1 MASILSSP
9 SLCQQSQCDAYQF
22 TICRHCQLFLCIRH
36 LAEHQQQ
43 FPTDFQRL
51 LDDARRQQAQ
61 LASFDKR
68 LAEQR
73 LKLNQVLDNEMEHF
87 RQLNAYVQSK
97 TSVTNNIGPDDFV
110 NMRSCLAR
118 LQQTA
123 AFLPVIDKIGQLI
136 GEHESATA
144 TNISNAPFNDESLY
158 GTFGDSRL
166 FLISNF
172 KQEQNNKNDRPR
184 SENISDLLNSSST
197 SYSNQDL
204 SSSNIEK
211 VTENDDEL
219 PEIETNQPHNSL
231 TVRELKTYKCDYCPL
246 TTNTYGIERRHQV
259 RHIPCI
265 RRSNSQI
272 SLFEHLKQYHYL
284 NYAASMQIV
293 RLVSSGD
300 LDDHPTLFSSANES
314 SIVSILPSF
323 FRAPCPLTR
332 HNVFGIGPMHG
343 IRLCSPTVEQ
353 QDFALYD
360 HFLAYHQLNRASAM
374 KLVKAMMKNENS
386 SQRILFRPDEQVLNE
401 TAYVSCPLSNYNAV
415 LPHQERIP
423 HTPCQSTV
431 KLRYLTGHLR
441 DVHHLNKTAAKRIAS
456 ALRNEQG
463 TIDGRSIGL
472 FERDENILKSK
483 KKKNNVNRFRP
494 PAQLAKYVQQNNN
507 HNQQQPP
514 PPIW

>member
-1 MASILSSP
+1 MSSTLSSP

-43 FPTDFQRL
+43 FPSDFQRL

-97 TSVTNNIGPDDFV
+97 TSITNSIGPDDFV

-144 TNISNAPFNDESLY
+144 TNTSNAPFNDESVY
-158 GTFGDSRL
+158 GTFGDSRIFSL
-166 FLISNF
+166 VNL
-172 KQEQNNKNDRPR
+172 KQEQNP
-184 SENISDLLNSSST
+184 SST
-197 SYSNQDL
+197 TYSNLDL
-204 SSSNIEK
+204 SSSLTDK
-211 VTENDDEL
+211 LTENDEEL
-219 PEIETNQPHNSL
+219 PEMETTQTHSSL

-246 TTNTYGIERRHQV
+246 ATNTYGIEQRHQV

-293 RLVSSGD
+293 RFVSSGD
-300 LDDHPTLFSSANES
+300 LDDHPTLFSSATES

-332 HNVFGIGPMHG
+332 LNVFGIGPMHG
-343 IRLCSPTVEQ
+343 IRLCSPSAEQ

-463 TIDGRSIGL
+463 TVDGRSIGL
-472 FERDENILKSK
+472 FERDENILKAK
-483 KKKNNVNRFRP
+483 KKKTNANRFRP

-507 HNQQQPP
+507 LNQQQPQP

>member
-1 MASILSSP
+1 MIW
-9 SLCQQSQCDAYQF
+9 
-22 TICRHCQLFLCIRH
+22 
-36 LAEHQQQ
+36 
-43 FPTDFQRL
+43 
-51 LDDARRQQAQ
+51 
-61 LASFDKR
+61 
-68 LAEQR
+68 
-73 LKLNQVLDNEMEHF
+73 
-87 RQLNAYVQSK
+87 
-97 TSVTNNIGPDDFV
+97 
-110 NMRSCLAR
+110 
-118 LQQTA
+118 
-123 AFLPVIDKIGQLI
+123 
-136 GEHESATA
+136 
-144 TNISNAPFNDESLY
+144 
-158 GTFGDSRL
+158 
-166 FLISNF
+166 
-172 KQEQNNKNDRPR
+172 
-184 SENISDLLNSSST
+184 
-197 SYSNQDL
+197 
-204 SSSNIEK
+204 
-211 VTENDDEL
+211 
-219 PEIETNQPHNSL
+219 
-231 TVRELKTYKCDYCPL
+231 VRELKTYKCDYCPL

-300 LDDHPTLFSSANES
+300 LDDHPTLFSSATES

-323 FRAPCPLTR
+323 FRAPCPLTQ
-332 HNVFGIGPMHG
+332 HNVFGLGPMHG
-343 IRLCSPTVEQ
+343 IRLCTPSTEQ

-360 HFLAYHQLNRASAM
+360 HFLAFHQLNRASAM

-463 TIDGRSIGL
+463 SIDGRSIGL

-483 KKKNNVNRFRP
+483 KKKVYFLSKINRKNSFISLHFQNMANRFRP
-494 PAQLAKYVQQNNN
+494 PVQLAKQVQQN
-507 HNQQQPP
+507 HQQPP
-514 PPIW
+514 PPSLW

>member
-1 MASILSSP
+1 MASTINSP
-9 SLCQQSQCDAYQF
+9 SLCQHAQCDAYQF

-43 FPTDFQRL
+43 FPSDFQRL
-51 LDDARRQQAQ
+51 LDDARRQQTLLSA
-61 LASFDKR
+61 FPKR
-68 LAEQR
+68 LTEQR
-73 LKLNQVLDNEMEHF
+73 AKFNQVFDNEMEHF

-97 TSVTNNIGPDDFV
+97 TALTNNIGPDDFV

-123 AFLPVIDKIGQLI
+123 AFLPLMDKIGQLI
-136 GEHESATA
+136 GEHETATA
-144 TNISNAPFNDESLY
+144 TNTSNAPFNDESLY
-158 GTFGDSRL
+158 GVFGDSR
-166 FLISNF
+166 FSNSNIKF
-172 KQEQNNKNDRPR
+172 EQQQQ
-184 SENISDLLNSSST
+184 
-197 SYSNQDL
+197 QDI
-204 SSSNIEK
+204 SSSNTEK
-211 VTENDDEL
+211 ETEDDEL
-219 PEIETNQPHNSL
+219 AESETNLPQNSL

-246 TTNTYGIERRHQV
+246 ATNTYGIEPRHQV
-259 RHIPCI
+259 RHIPCV

-300 LDDHPTLFSSANES
+300 LDDHPKLFSSATET

-323 FRAPCPLTR
+323 FRAPCPLTQP
-332 HNVFGIGPMHG
+332 NVFGLGPMHG
-343 IRLCSPTVEQ
+343 IRLCSPSTDQ

-360 HFLAYHQLNRASAM
+360 HFLAFHQLNRASAM

-386 SQRILFRPDEQVLNE
+386 AQRILFRPDEQVLNE

-463 TIDGRSIGL
+463 TIDGRTIGL
-472 FERDENILKSK
+472 FERDENTLKTK
-483 KKKNNVNRFRP
+483 KKKNNVNRYRP
-494 PAQLAKYVQQNNN
+494 PIQLAKDVQQNP
-507 HNQQQPP
+507 HFPSAGP
-514 PPIW
+514 SLW